1 MTIMG
6 YPQKLLS
13 DGESIVFE
21 MRPHWRALL
30 VPGLVLL
37 AVILGMVLLWDWFG
51 GWFEGDGIL
60 SGISQTALVLVALF
74 LAAVFVVRPFLY
86 WVTTQYVFTTRRVIV
101 RSGLVSRHGI
111 DMPLI
116 KVNNVSF
123 DVSVMGRLLNYG
135 TLSISSAS
143 DEALIIEGVPD
154 VEFVQREVN
163 RLHDED
169 LARRRAQGSGES
181 EGDLA

>member
-1 MTIMG
+1 MAIMG

-13 DGESIVFE
+13 DGETIVFE

-37 AVILGMVLLWDWFG
+37 GVIVGMILLWDWFG
-51 GWFEGDGIL
+51 GWFDGDGFL
-60 SGISQTALVLVALF
+60 SGISQTALVLIAIF
-74 LAAVFVVRPFLY
+74 HAAVFVVRPFLY

-101 RSGLVSRHGI
+101 RSGLISRSGI
-111 DMPLI
+111 DMPLM

-143 DEALIIEGVPD
+143 DEALVIDGVPD

-169 LARRRAQGSGES
+169 LARRRGQAPSPTD
-181 EGDLA
+181 GDVT